1 MILITG
7 ATGTIGSEIVRQLVA
22 RGEQV
27 RALTRDPVQ
36 AQLPAG
42 VEVVRGDYH
51 DPASIAAATSGVDA
65 AFIVGILGPEYVDIE
80 HTMIATA
87 RDAGV
92 GRIVKLS
99 AIGTGEEGVGR
110 IGSWHLPGEQAARQS
125 GAEWTILRPSSFAS
139 NTLSWADAIRNGR
152 PVPSMTGN
160 GQQGVIDPR
169 DVSALA
175 VEALLSSD
183 HAGRIYTLTGPELLT
198 SADQVAVL
206 AEVLGQ
212 PLEVVDVPNDAAREH
227 MRAAGLSEAFI
238 DGALAG
244 QEYVRSGGNAVVTD
258 DLRQALGRA
267 PRTYAE
273 WAADHAALFREAPI
287 GAARGSGTIA

>member
-22 RGEQV
+22 RGERV
-27 RALTRDPVQ
+27 RAFTRDPAQ

-51 DPASIAAATSGVDA
+51 DAASITAAATGADA

-80 HTMIATA
+80 HALITTV

-99 AIGTGEEGVGR
+99 AIGTGEDELGR
-110 IGSWHLPGEQAARQS
+110 IGTWHLPGEQAVRGS

-152 PVPSMTGN
+152 PVPSMTGT

-169 DVSALA
+169 DVSAVA
-175 VEALLSSD
+175 VEALVSSE
-183 HAGRIYTLTGPELLT
+183 HTGRSYTLTGPELLT
-198 SADQVAVL
+198 SADQAAVL
-206 AEVLGQ
+206 AEVLGR

-227 MRAAGLSEAFI
+227 MRTAGLSEAFI

-244 QEYVRSGGNAVVTD
+244 QEYVRSGGNAVLTD
-258 DLRQALGRA
+258 DFREALGRS

-273 WAADHAALFREAPI
+273 WAADHAALFREAPA
-287 GAARGSGTIA
+287 GAARGRGTIA